1 MPWRFIQQMRYS
13 RSEGARGRLR
23 DGALAMRTQVAVA
36 EGQRHQLG
44 ARARA
49 ELALSVSHVSSHG
62 LVRDVQILRDLAP
75 GLPHRDLLD
84 DLQLACGEIDGS
96 LGRRRG
102 AIPAAS
108 PARPQGNQ
116 EN

>member
-1 MPWRFIQQMRYS
+1 MRYS
-13 RSEGARGRLR
+13 GSGGARGRLR
-23 DGALAMRTQVAVA
+23 DGALAMRTQIAVA

-44 ARARA
+44 ARAGA
-49 ELALSVSHVSSHG
+49 ELALSVSHMSSHG

-75 GLPHRDLLD
+75 GLPQRDLFD
-84 DLQLACGEIDGS
+84 DLQLAFGESDGA

-108 PARPQGNQ
+108 VISRPPSTKS
-116 EN
+116 